1 MAETLFGQ
9 SISMLLFLA
18 GALLLGAEALAP
30 GAHFFVVGVALLT
43 AGLTGLALG
52 SIGGLGVFAPIIL
65 AAVVLGV
72 TGLTLWGY
80 RRLDIYDGE
89 GVAQTS
95 DANSLQGQFGT
106 VTDRVSTD
114 RGEVKLAEGGF
125 NPHFQ
130 ARSMDGEIAE
140 GTEVMVV
147 DPGGGN
153 VVTVEPVTGGRDGID
168 RELQRD
174 QQATEPDP
182 VREQDADLAA
192 ESES

>member
-52 SIGGLGVFAPIIL
+52 SIGGLGIFAPIIL
-65 AAVVLGV
+65 AAVVLAV
-72 TGLTLWGY
+72 TALTLWGY

-106 VTDRVSTD
+106 VTDRVTTES
-114 RGEVKLAEGGF
+114 GEVKLEDGGF
-125 NPHFQ
+125 DPHFQ
-130 ARSMDGEIAE
+130 ARSLDGEIAE
-140 GTEVMVV
+140 GTEIMVV

-153 VVTVEPVTGGRDGID
+153 VVTVEPVAGGIDDID
-168 RELQRD
+168 RELNRD
-174 QQATEPDP
+174 RARTEAASNA
-182 VREQDADLAA
+182 ADDTDLVSEP
-192 ESES
+192 ES